1 MWTPLIVAKY
11 LGYFFLRKFVAETL
25 QKQPKLVTLSTSFTF
40 SSFCVLRFFGG
51 NVFLHFV
58 WLRNI
63 SVWFISKGL
72 NIWCHLLLPTR
83 IFQKFWSNK
92 VFANF
97 ASNNGKRMMQE
108 ADVINQFH
116 RLCIKL
122 LYTDWLKQV
131 MWLTTFNQ
139 STL

>member
-1 MWTPLIVAKY
+1 MIV
-11 LGYFFLRKFVAETL
+11 
-25 QKQPKLVTLSTSFTF
+25 
-40 SSFCVLRFFGG
+40 
-51 NVFLHFV
+51 
-58 WLRNI
+58 
-63 SVWFISKGL
+63 
-72 NIWCHLLLPTR
+72 
-83 IFQKFWSNK
+83 
-92 VFANF
+92 NF

-116 RLCIKL
+116 RLCNEL

>member
-72 NIWCHLLLPTR
+72 NIWCNLLLPTR

-92 VFANF
+92 MIVNF
-97 ASNNGKRMMQE
+97 DRIE
-108 ADVINQFH
+108 W
-116 RLCIKL
+116 L
-122 LYTDWLKQV
+122 LILQV
-131 MWLTTFNQ
+131 TMGREWCKKPMSLTNFTVYAMNY
-139 STL
+139 STPIG